1 MGLRPPAYPRFS
13 ATRPALQL
21 LLRAMRQMNLT
32 AELRQYGIE
41 SRSVRTFGGSAA
53 PELLDYLDLVEPRKP
68 EALRPHG
75 VAESQGRPLLF
86 FVDES
91 SPALTVGE
99 QDTKLKDLRR
109 ILACRGARSY
119 LARVLPGQLK
129 VVPVSLDDRLPDW
142 TVYRAGTGDAL
153 TFFSRLA
160 LGQYDGPG
168 EPATSDQ
175 VFKEMFDLLKE
186 GADRLAHRIGR
197 SDVLSLIGRALFFRF
212 LQDRQVIAERNTKKI
227 APNATSL
234 KACFDTA
241 ENASATCD
249 WLDRTFNGDFLHL
262 SRGGGLTFFEDAARK
277 TGGAVFSVLGAILR
291 NDRPVGG
298 GAYQLRF
305 DWADFDFA
313 HIPIGLLS
321 QVYEKFIWTWADRE
335 ARETSVY
342 YTPRN
347 IAAAL
352 VEEAFD
358 KLPDAHEARILDPAC
373 GAGVFLVLA
382 FRRLYRERWKATD
395 RRPDTNAIRAI
406 LENQINGLD
415 ISDSALKLS
424 ALSLYLTAIELD
436 PEPIPPEKL
445 KFANLRD
452 LVLFN
457 CRPPDDPEEGITIG
471 SLGPHLGT
479 KFDAKFNLVVSNP
492 PWTSLPKTKTGE
504 HVAAKF
510 TEVSKEVIRRRG
522 GDSLADVYQN
532 PDNAPDLPFV
542 WKSTEWCKPGGRIA
556 MALPARILLKQEAVP
571 FRARH
576 TMFELLEVTGI
587 INGSNLSDTNV
598 WPEMRQP
605 FMLLF
610 ARNRRPKLGHAIRFI
625 TPYYDTALNR
635 HGEVRID
642 SKSAQPLELAA
653 MTDTPYLWKA
663 LAIGTSLDVE
673 VVRKLSAAGG
683 RPLKAYWEEDLR
695 LTTGNGYQIK
705 PEQFQ
710 RDASH
715 LKDLPDLNSTELFHF
730 VVDPERLLKFSRPK
744 ACFPRDRELYCGPLA
759 LVKESP
765 GIERERGRALLS
777 SVDVAFNE
785 SFHGFS
791 GAGHPEGDLLVRY
804 VHLFVHSQL
813 WMHYALLTS
822 PKFGAERRKVYKS
835 DLDDF
840 PLVPLSTL
848 SEGQRRELASLSG
861 RLERGDTTVFIEVDK
876 FFGGLYGLDAL
887 DVEVIEDTL
896 SVCLPFRESRERA
909 CQRPDSSDCR
919 SFCQRL
925 ESFLLPFFKV
935 LGKYPEVTL
944 AEPRGTVDRA
954 PFSVLTLG
962 TRGHEV
968 LAVGDDVDRKVL
980 QLASETGATQMIRET
995 AQGLIIGILNQYR
1008 YWTPSRARL
1017 LAADILQNHAA
1028 LFEEA

>member
-1 MGLRPPAYPRFS
+1 
-13 ATRPALQL
+13 
-21 LLRAMRQMNLT
+21 MNLT
-32 AELRQYGIE
+32 AELQQYGIE
-41 SRSVRTFGGSAA
+41 GRSVRTFGGSAA

-68 EALRPHG
+68 EALRPYG

-91 SPALTVGE
+91 HPALTAGQ

-119 LARVLPGQLK
+119 LARILPGLLK

-142 TVYRAGTGDAL
+142 TIYRAGTGEAL
-153 TFFSRLA
+153 TFFSKLA

-168 EPATSDQ
+168 EPATPDQ

-212 LQDRQVIAERNTKKI
+212 LQDRQVITERNTKKI
-227 APNATSL
+227 APKAGTL
-234 KACFDTA
+234 RACFDTP

-249 WLDRTFNGDFLHL
+249 WLDQTFNGDFLHL
-262 SRGGGLTFFEDAARK
+262 SRGGGLAFFEDAARK
-277 TGGAVFSVLGAILR
+277 TRGAVFSVLGAILR
-291 NDRPVGG
+291 NDRPVGTG
-298 GAYQLRF
+298 DYQLRF

-352 VEEAFD
+352 VDEAFA
-358 KLPDAHEARILDPAC
+358 KLPNAHEARVLDPAC

-406 LENQINGLD
+406 LENQLSGFD

-445 KFANLRD
+445 KFTNLRD
-452 LVLFN
+452 VVLFN
-457 CRPPDDPEEGITIG
+457 SRPPGASEEGITIG

-479 KFDAKFNLVVSNP
+479 QFDAKFDLVVSNP
-492 PWTSLPKTKTGE
+492 PWTSLAKTRIAE
-504 HVAAKF
+504 QVAVEF
-510 TEVSKEVIRRRG
+510 IEISKEIIRRRG
-522 GDSLADVYQN
+522 GNSSADAYQN

-542 WKSTEWCKPGGRIA
+542 WKATEWCKPGGRIA
-556 MALPARILLKQEAVP
+556 MALPARILLKKEAVP
-571 FRARH
+571 VRARH
-576 TMFELLEVTGI
+576 TLFRLLEVTGI
-587 INGSNLSDTNV
+587 INGSNLSDTSV
-598 WPEMRQP
+598 WSEMQQP

-610 ARNRRPKLGHAIRFI
+610 ARNRRPRQSHVIRFI
-625 TPYYDTALNR
+625 TPHYDDALNKR
-635 HGEVRID
+635 GEVRID
-642 SKSAQPLELAA
+642 SKSAQPVELS
-653 MTDTPYLWKA
+653 MTTEVPWIWKA
-663 LAIGTSLDVE
+663 LAVGTSLDCD
-673 VVRKLSAAGG
+673 VVRKLTAAGRCSFG
-683 RPLKAYWEEDLR
+683 AYWQKDLQ
-695 LTTGNGYQIK
+695 LTSCNGYQIK
-705 PEQFQ
+705 PEQKPQ
-710 RDASH
+710 LDATF
-715 LKDLPDLNSTELFHF
+715 LRDLPDLNDTGLFEF
-730 VVDPERLLKFSRPK
+730 VVRPDRLQKFAHPTAYRPRK
-744 ACFPRDRELYCGPLA
+744 REVYRKPLV

-765 GIERERGRALLS
+765 GVERERGRALLS
-777 SVDVAFNE
+777 GVDVAFNE

-791 GAGHPEGDLLVRY
+791 GAGHPEGNLLVRY

-813 WMHYALLTS
+813 WMHYALVTS

-840 PLVPLSTL
+840 PIVPLSRL
-848 SEGQRRELASLSG
+848 SEEQRRELWSLSK
-861 RLERGDTTVFIEVDK
+861 RLERGDTTVFPEVDK

-887 DVEVIEDTL
+887 DVEVIQDTL
-896 SVCLPFRESRERA
+896 SVCLPYKESRERA
-909 CQRPDSSDCR
+909 CQRPDNSESQ

-925 ESFLLPFFKV
+925 ESLLLPFFKV
-935 LGKYPEVTL
+935 LGKYPEVML
-944 AEPRGTVDRA
+944 RKRSDVVDDS

-962 TRGHEV
+962 IRGQEV
-968 LAVGDDVDRKVL
+968 CAAGDDVHRRVL

-995 AQGLIIGILNQYR
+995 EQGLVIGILNQYR

-1017 LAADILQNHAA
+1017 LAADILQHHAVF
-1028 LFEEA
+1028 FEEA

>member
-1 MGLRPPAYPRFS
+1 
-13 ATRPALQL
+13 
-21 LLRAMRQMNLT
+21 MNLT

-347 IAAAL
+347 IAAAH

-571 FRARH
+571 VRARH
-576 TMFELLEVTGI
+576 TVFQLLEVTGI
-587 INGSNLSDTNV
+587 INGSNLSDTSV
-598 WPEMRQP
+598 WPEMQQP
-605 FMLLF
+605 FILLF
-610 ARNRRPKLGHAIRFI
+610 ARNRAPSQSHTIQFI
-625 TPYYDTALNR
+625 TPHYDHALNQR
-635 HGEVRID
+635 GEVRID
-642 SKSAQPLELAA
+642 SKSAQPVELGATA
-653 MTDTPYLWKA
+653 EFPWLWKA
-663 LAIGTSLDVE
+663 LAVGTSLDFDVI
-673 VVRKLSAAGG
+673 RKLSVAGR
-683 RPLKAYWEEDLR
+683 RPLKTYWKRDLR
-695 LTTGNGYQIK
+695 LTSCNGYKI
-705 PEQFQ
+705 ESDQ
-710 RDASH
+710 RPQLDATFLH
-715 LKDLPDLNSTELFHF
+715 DLPDLNDTDLFDF
-730 VVDPERLLKFSRPK
+730 VVRADRLQKFTHPTAYRPRK
-744 ACFPRDRELYCGPLA
+744 REVYRKPLV

-765 GIERERGRALLS
+765 GTDRTNGWALLS
-777 SVDVAFNE
+777 DVDVAFNQ
-785 SFHGFS
+785 SFHGYS
-791 GAGHPEGDLLVRY
+791 AAGHPDGELLVRY
-804 VHLFVHSQL
+804 LHLLVHSLL

-822 PKFGAERRKVYKS
+822 PKLGAERRTVYKS

-840 PLVPLSTL
+840 PIVPLSTL
-848 SEGQRRELASLSG
+848 SEAQRHEVLLFSR
-861 RLERGDTTVFIEVDK
+861 RLERADTTVFPVLDK
-876 FFGGLYGLDAL
+876 FFCGIYGLDAL
-887 DVEVIEDTL
+887 DVEVIQDTL
-896 SVCLPFRESRERA
+896 NVCLPYRESRERA
-909 CQRPDSSDCR
+909 CQRPDSSDSR
-919 SFCQRL
+919 KFCQRL
-925 ESFLLPFFKV
+925 ESLLFPFFKA
-935 LGKYPEVTL
+935 LGECPKVTL
-944 AEPRGTVDRA
+944 AQSNGALNCA
-954 PFSVLTLG
+954 PFGVLTLG
-962 TRGHEV
+962 TGAQQA
-968 LAVGDDVDRKVL
+968 LSPGDAVDRAVL
-980 QLASETGATQMIRET
+980 QLASETGATQIILET
-995 AQGLIIGILNQYR
+995 ERGLVIGILNQYR

-1017 LAADILQNHAA
+1017 LAADILQNHTAS
-1028 LFEEA
+1028 FGEA